1 MHQHKCCPESQDGF
15 RIMMIIQP
23 SFKGSPL
30 YITGGILPH
39 LWYFS
44 QTKVQNITSS
54 LLLFL
59 HTFSSQ
65 VLRALW
71 QQCSSLLGC
80 LASSCWLY
88 LPVMQYLVFSLALP
102 NAQPVH
108 FSWPAWSQS
117 VEVKTQATYSY
128 WLLALL
134 QAGSL
139 TSLWSQSCWLN
150 VKHKICVRDQ
160 GRTQNDWNLIL
171 GSILWDGIHALRCVQ
186 AEEGAESSM

>member
-1 MHQHKCCPESQDGF
+1 MLFRRPAKSRPALVSPFRHTADLVILVMHQQKCCPESRDGF
-15 RIMMIIQP
+15 HIMMIIQP

-71 QQCSSLLGC
+71 QQWSSLLGC

-128 WLLALL
+128 WLLVLL

-139 TSLWSQSCWLN
+139 TCGASPA
-150 VKHKICVRDQ
+150 
-160 GRTQNDWNLIL
+160 
-171 GSILWDGIHALRCVQ
+171 GS
-186 AEEGAESSM
+186 M